1 MFAAK
6 FDSLGNN
13 VWLKQGE
20 NQYGHFQQK
29 PEIDHQG
36 NIYLFGIMSA
46 VGNPA
51 GTATFNGYTAS
62 NAITTNFTFY
72 PNPMVDELTVE
83 ATESLFYP
91 LYDLTGKTLKKG
103 TLNIGRNTIDITQLS
118 GGLYMLQ
125 LQNAKGAQRVVR
137 LVKE

>member
-62 NAITTNFTFY
+62 NAITTTAGFPVLIKMDADGNLIWGTSGDC
-72 PNPMVDELTVE
+72 PN
-83 ATESLFYP
+83 
-91 LYDLTGKTLKKG
+91 
-103 TLNIGRNTIDITQLS
+103 
-118 GGLYMLQ
+118 
-125 LQNAKGAQRVVR
+125 NAKFQYAVINGDII
-137 LVKE
+137 EFSDSHGGITWGNFSIPPEYNS